1 MVAIKAGAGASPN
14 AAPVFVMPQNGTM
27 QDLDVLGYNQA
38 VLVQAVVQVSFRNVC
53 LAVTGTT
60 GLTDNTPLKIMN
72 SFWIWFRGG
81 CLMANGSNTTPIALF
96 TGETPIGSEAPLVG
110 LLKMEDIIGA
120 GGGMQYIQRVNQLGT
135 AGNFTFRNI
144 TIEDT
149 ATDTLAFS
157 AQGGAT

>member
-1 MVAIKAGAGASPN
+1 
-14 AAPVFVMPQNGTM
+14 
-27 QDLDVLGYNQA
+27 
-38 VLVQAVVQVSFRNVC
+38 VVQVSFRNVC

-157 AQGGAT
+157 GQGGATYGPISSIEFDHVGVSDVPNFTSAVLSTNDSSINITGVYM